1 MRLTTQVTTLT
12 SRGAEVALKAA
23 IDEAER
29 MNIRLCVAVVD
40 RAGHLLAF
48 RRMDGAPPP
57 SIDVATAK
65 AQTAALFGVPSK
77 TFQTMVNEG
86 QAAILAVRTL
96 APLEG
101 GVPIAVDG
109 VVIGAVGASGAAA
122 SDDAAAAQAGVDALV
137 ALCGESS

>member
-1 MRLTTQVTTLT
+1 
-12 SRGAEVALKAA
+12 
-23 IDEAER
+23 
-29 MNIRLCVAVVD
+29 MNIRLCVSVVG

-48 RRMDGAPPP
+48 RRWDGAPPP

-101 GVPIAVDG
+101 GVRTAVDG
-109 VVIGAVGASGAAA
+109 VVIGAVDASGRAAG
-122 SDDAAAAQAGVDALV
+122 DAAPATRDGVDAL
-137 ALCGESS
+137 ALGGAACRKRERR

>member
-1 MRLTTQVTTLT
+1 
-12 SRGAEVALKAA
+12 
-23 IDEAER
+23 
-29 MNIRLCVAVVD
+29 
-40 RAGHLLAF
+40 
-48 RRMDGAPPP
+48 MDGAPPP

-137 ALCGESS
+137 ALCGESSRSEEQTSELKSL

>member
-109 VVIGAVGASGAAA
+109 VVTCAAGARGEAESAGAGPGAAGGRA
-122 SDDAAAAQAGVDALV
+122 T
-137 ALCGESS
+137 